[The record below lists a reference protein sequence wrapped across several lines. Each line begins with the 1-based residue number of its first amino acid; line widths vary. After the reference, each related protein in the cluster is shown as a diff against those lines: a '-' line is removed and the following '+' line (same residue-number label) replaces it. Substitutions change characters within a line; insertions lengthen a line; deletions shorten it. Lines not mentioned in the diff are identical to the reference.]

1 MRQSGFNPQQE
12 NFEFELPK
20 QFNTLGTSELSYL
33 IEKQV
38 HTLKMLQGFQSTLD
52 LHTLLHLLFNELK
65 IKHSLDGARYNC
77 PIPGHNF
84 STGDTNTHKLEFIL
98 DTDTD
103 QLGKLSLYKKNQF
116 STTTE
121 EQIHSVLTLFLPALK
136 NAIAYLDALIK
147 SLTCP
152 LTKLKN
158 RLAFDEALQ
167 REIAFSKRH
176 HTALSII
183 VLDIDNFKNIND
195 TYGHVVGDQILV
207 GLAQILMQ
215 SKRHTDMIFR
225 YGGEEFILLLNY
237 IPKVGVFR
245 TAERLRKSI
254 EHSLFPFRDENLK
267 ITISLG
273 IAHYNFEDTDNM
285 FFEKADQAL
294 YLAKEN
300 GRNRT
305 LEHKEDS
312 I

>member
-1 MRQSGFNPQQE
+1 MRPSGIDPQQK

-20 QFNTLGTSELSYL
+20 QFNTLGISELSYL
-33 IEKQV
+33 IEKQI

-52 LHTLLHLLFNELK
+52 LHTLLHLLFKELK
-65 IKHSLDGARYNC
+65 AQHGLDGARYNC

-84 STGDTNTHKLEFIL
+84 STGDTNTHKLEFTL
-98 DTDTD
+98 DTSTD
-103 QLGKLSLYKKNQF
+103 QLGKISLYKKNQF
-116 STTTE
+116 STTTQ
-121 EQIHSVLTLFLPALK
+121 EQIHNVLTLFLPALK

-152 LTKLKN
+152 LTKFKN

-183 VLDIDNFKNIND
+183 VLDIDNFKNVND
-195 TYGHVVGDQILV
+195 TYGHAVGDQILV

-237 IPKVGVFR
+237 IPKVGVFK

-254 EHSLFPFRDENLK
+254 EHNSFPFRDESLK

-273 IAHYNFEDTDNM
+273 ISHYNFEDTDNM

-305 LEHKEDS
+305 FEHKEDS